1 MLACLKGKEIKK
13 MASINKIS
21 KNKYQIVI
29 SYMGKD
35 GRRKFKKKIIEGN
48 KPDVIKQAALM
59 EEELQLNLQAEEV
72 KTDGAKIKF
81 KDFVNIYEM
90 YILGSVTPATF
101 EYYHNSLVKW
111 VIPEIGNKYMS
122 DVKPPHLQAIIYK
135 LQDKGLCCKT
145 IKHIFNPVNGTF
157 KYAYNLCYI
166 DDNPTTR
173 LMYPQ
178 NKKDD
183 KLHFFTKEQAKIFL
197 GLLKQEHIQHQIY
210 FNLALFGGFRRGE
223 LIALT
228 WDDIDVKNHKIRINK
243 AIHKCSKGELVS
255 TPKTKSSNRSI
266 TVPFNCFELLD
277 EWHKTNKN
285 EYVFIQKSGERM
297 AVDTPCRRFK
307 KIIEN
312 YNKTAEEP
320 LPVIR
325 LHDLRHTNATLLL
338 ANNIDIETVSHRL
351 GHAQCS
357 TTLDIY
363 AHAVPE
369 MDRRASELLCSIF

>member
-1 MLACLKGKEIKK
+1 
-13 MASINKIS
+13 MASIQKITNK
-21 KNKYQIVI
+21 KYQVVI
-29 SYMGKD
+29 SYTGKD
-35 GRRKFKKKIIEGN
+35 GKRKFKKKIIEGN
-48 KPDVIKQAALM
+48 KPDVIKQAAIL
-59 EEELQLNLQAEEV
+59 EEELQLTLQAEEV
-72 KTDGAKIKF
+72 ETDGSKIKF
-81 KDFVNIYEM
+81 KDFLALYEE
-90 YILGSVTPATF
+90 YIVENVTPATY

-122 DVKPPHLQAIIYK
+122 DIKPPHLQAIIYK
-135 LQDKGLCCKT
+135 LQDKGLCTKT
-145 IKHIFNPVNGTF
+145 IKHIFNPVNGIF
-157 KYAYNLCYI
+157 KYAFNLCYI
-166 DDNPTTR
+166 NDNPTTR

-183 KLHFFTKEQAKIFL
+183 KLHFFTKEQAQIFL
-197 GLLKQEHIQHQIY
+197 GLLKQEPIQYQIY
-210 FNLALFGGFRRGE
+210 FNLALYGGFRRGE

-228 WDDIDVKNHKIRINK
+228 WQDVNPNKGTITINK

-255 TPKTKSSNRSI
+255 TPKTRSSNRSI
-266 TVPFNCFELLD
+266 TVPDICFDLLD
-277 EWHKTNKN
+277 EWHKINKN
-285 EYVFIQKSGERM
+285 EYIFIQKDGSRM

-312 YNKTAEEP
+312 YNKTAENP

-363 AHAVPE
+363 GHAVPE